1 MMIVHVGFKC
11 HHVDENSTALIVSIG
26 AVCDHN
32 PEQGVSNFW
41 PCG

>member
-32 PEQGVSNFW
+32 PEQGVSNF
-41 PCG
+41 